1 MQKTDKTKA
10 GSLRLVLVALV
21 AAASAIW
28 IWARWTF
35 DSGGGDADGGGTS
48 PVAAVADPEQ
58 DSTGPRPADYTLRFG
73 ESMQISAAA
82 LPNDRPVELALVLAE
97 PAAGVAP
104 LSLRI
109 LDGNGRELRLHA
121 NISGD
126 DRMSASLKIE
136 PGWLSPGAYLIHLR
150 TTERTHFP
158 LRRYPFVVR

>member
-1 MQKTDKTKA
+1 MSA
-10 GSLRLVLVALV
+10 PGHRLWDRWGRRER
-21 AAASAIW
+21 ASA
-28 IWARWTF
+28 
-35 DSGGGDADGGGTS
+35 GDN
-48 PVAAVADPEQ
+48 PI
-58 DSTGPRPADYTLRFG
+58 GP
-73 ESMQISAAA
+73 
-82 LPNDRPVELALVLAE
+82 DRPVELALVLAE